1 MGFFQAFLA
10 KSQRRHALDIL
21 CKVTKE
27 CTLSTSVIRVGSIC
41 SKLGYTQKIAFK
53 DNNFNQ
59 KSIDIEIE
67 ILHDYL
73 INK

>member
-41 SKLGYTQKIAFK
+41 SKLGYTQKIGFK
-53 DNNFNQ
+53 
-59 KSIDIEIE
+59 KVI
-67 ILHDYL
+67 ILIKNLLTLRLKFYM